1 MDKENKNG
9 IVDSSLTKTQSDF
22 STTPEMDSKK
32 KNDIIDIDPIEAQSL
47 RSTISKVV
55 NETEASLESET
66 PEEGIYLFFSLDLS
80 NSTQF
85 KAEHPT
91 LWAFVIS
98 SFYKAV
104 NSNLVAIYE
113 DPLCQWK
120 LIGDEVLLYREI
132 SGRKNIYEDV
142 KDVYTTLPEIIDSMI
157 GDTLD
162 AVEKSFPTG
171 CDHSCGQ
178 TDNVEYAIRSTLG
191 IKATAWIAQC
201 SEPSNKRSARNI
213 IYESSSSTT
222 DSLLSAPYDFLGP
235 DIDEGFRLCK
245 YAVKNQMIVSPLLA
259 HIIHK
264 LSKSDPDKALIIESN
279 FRITAFVELK
289 GIWQSR
295 AVPIVMFCPDFEHL
309 FEKIEYDQIGLPAY
323 GNIYHTKL
331 KDFLADPRCKVSYLE
346 KVFDNL
352 ARRAEITSLFE
363 KIVDPPK
370 APFTSRHNSPS
381 PLEFHIAC
389 AIITDDHK
397 LLVHHDAKRGLEFGC
412 FQFKPNKHYLNWMD
426 FCQVGYE
433 AKYKLSIQVDSH
445 PLPLDTYCY
454 IKSKNNTVLGIIL
467 PAHFHGD
474 ITNLPKD
481 WKAYS
486 ENELTQLEQSTPA
499 CVEHF
504 FENAKKSLLINSE
517 E

>member
-1 MDKENKNG
+1 MDE
-9 IVDSSLTKTQSDF
+9 D
-22 STTPEMDSKK
+22 K
-32 KNDIIDIDPIEAQSL
+32 KNETNESSVAAKSFL
-47 RSTISKVV
+47 LSSISKEVV
-55 NETEASLESET
+55 KQTETSGETEP

-104 NSNLVAIYE
+104 NSKLVTYKIA
-113 DPLCQWK
+113 LQQWK
-120 LIGDEVLLYREI
+120 LIGDEVLLYKEI
-132 SGRKNIYEDV
+132 SDGKSIYEDV
-142 KDVYTTLPEIIDSMI
+142 KYVYISLQDIINSMI
-157 GDTLD
+157 SDTLT
-162 AVEKSFPTG
+162 AVEKSFPAG

-178 TDNVEYAIRSTLG
+178 TDNVIYAIRSTLG
-191 IKATAWIAQC
+191 IKATTWIAQC
-201 SEPSNKRSARNI
+201 SEPSSKRSARNI
-213 IYESSSSTT
+213 IYENNSSTT
-222 DSLLSAPYDFLGP
+222 ESSMNTPRDFLGP

-264 LSKSDPDKALIIESN
+264 LSRSDPDKTLVIESN

-323 GNIYHTKL
+323 RNIYHAKL

-352 ARRAEITSLFE
+352 ARSEEITSLIE
-363 KIVDPPK
+363 QIENPPK
-370 APFTSRHNSPS
+370 TPLISHPYLLP

-389 AIITDDHK
+389 ATITDDHK
-397 LLVHHDAKRGLEFGC
+397 LLVHDDEKRGLEFGC
-412 FQFKPNKHYLNWMD
+412 FQFHSYKHYTNWD
-426 FCQVGYE
+426 ELCQTEYE
-433 AKYKLSIQVDSH
+433 AKYKLSIQVDNH
-445 PLPLDTYCY
+445 PLPIDTYRY
-454 IKSKNNTVLGIIL
+454 EKSKNNTALGIIL
-467 PAHFHGD
+467 PARFHGD
-474 ITNLPKD
+474 INNLPEG
-481 WKAYS
+481 WKAY
-486 ENELTQLEQSTPA
+486 NKTDLHDLEQKNPT

-504 FENAKKSLLINSE
+504 FENAKKSLAIDTE
-517 E
+517 A